1 MKYISTRG
9 RSEAISVSRAIIKGI
24 AEDRGLYVPEE
35 IPQLSLDW
43 AEMAKLGYT
52 EVVQRVLAPYLPEF
66 TAEELS
72 DCVGKAYGGTFA
84 HEQVAPLVS
93 AGGVHFLELFHG
105 RTAAFKDMALS
116 LLPYLLTASVR
127 KEKEDKKI
135 AILTATSG
143 DTGIAALKGFE
154 DVPGTEVFVFFPE
167 EGVSP
172 VQKQQMRT
180 AEGGNTHVAGIEG
193 NFDDAQRGVKQILN
207 DDGFAA
213 EALEKGYKLTAANS
227 INIGRLLPQV
237 AYYVWAYAQM
247 VGCGAVKAG
256 DPVNLVVPSGN
267 FGNLLS
273 GYYAAKMGVPVH
285 RYLCASN
292 RNNVLSDF
300 FKTGVYDA
308 RRPLYVT
315 NAPSMDIIVSSN
327 LERLLYDLSGRDG
340 AAVDSWMQS
349 LQEENYYQVEGPAK
363 EGLDLFYGGYAAEDE
378 IEAAI
383 GALYNEQG
391 YLMDTHT
398 AAAYKV
404 YQDYLAETGDDTPA
418 VITATASPYKF
429 AGSVSR
435 ALGLPQAGD
444 EFSAILQLAEKTGVP
459 VPAGLTGLQQRK
471 IRHGLTVAPEAM
483 SDTVLN
489 ALK

>member
-1 MKYISTRG
+1 
-9 RSEAISVSRAIIKGI
+9 
-24 AEDRGLYVPEE
+24 
-35 IPQLSLDW
+35 
-43 AEMAKLGYT
+43 
-52 EVVQRVLAPYLPEF
+52 
-66 TAEELS
+66 
-72 DCVGKAYGGTFA
+72 
-84 HEQVAPLVS
+84 
-93 AGGVHFLELFHG
+93 
-105 RTAAFKDMALS
+105 
-116 LLPYLLTASVR
+116 
-127 KEKEDKKI
+127 
-135 AILTATSG
+135 
-143 DTGIAALKGFE
+143 
-154 DVPGTEVFVFFPE
+154 
-167 EGVSP
+167 
-172 VQKQQMRT
+172 
-180 AEGGNTHVAGIEG
+180 VAGIEG

-256 DPVNLVVPSGN
+256 DPVNLAVPSGN

-327 LERLLYDLSGRDG
+327 LERLLYDLSGEDG
-340 AAVDSWMQS
+340 AAVDAWMQA
-349 LQEENYYQVEGPAK
+349 LQEEKYYQVDGAAK
-363 EGLDLFYGGYAAEDE
+363 EGLERFYGGYAAEDE

-383 GALYNEQG
+383 GSFYRERG

-435 ALGLPQAGD
+435 ALGLPEAGD